1 MTIGSPP
8 ISPLTKGAAPPS
20 EAEKIR
26 KAASGFEALFVAQ
39 LLRSARESAS
49 TEQDQS
55 GSAMMEVAEEQIALA
70 ISDRS
75 GLGLAQSIVESL
87 GKINA
92 APPSTSTINSVPPS
106 TSGMLS
112 GTLETK

>member
-1 MTIGSPP
+1 MTIGSAPL
-8 ISPLTKGAAPPS
+8 SPLMKGAEPPS

-39 LLRSARESAS
+39 LLRSARESAA

-70 ISDRS
+70 ISDRG
-75 GLGLAQSIVESL
+75 GLGLSQSIVDSL

-92 APPSTSTINSVPPS
+92 MPPSTTR
-106 TSGMLS
+106 MLS
-112 GTLETK
+112 GIQETK

>member
-1 MTIGSPP
+1 MTIGSTSL
-8 ISPLTKGAAPPS
+8 SPLMKGAEPPS

-39 LLRSARESAS
+39 LLRSARESAA

-70 ISDRS
+70 ISDRG
-75 GLGLAQSIVESL
+75 GLGLSQSIVDSL
-87 GKINA
+87 GRINA
-92 APPSTSTINSVPPS
+92 MPPGTTR
-106 TSGMLS
+106 MLS
-112 GTLETK
+112 GIEESK